1 VVSRLELE
9 GTSTT
14 PAPAPEKKIML
25 VELKWITKGRNG
37 MGLVVGSR
45 ENNVPQ

>member
-14 PAPAPEKKIML
+14 PAPEKKIML